1 MDHIGSTMICI
12 IKSNMEPQ
20 NPKYWLP
27 ESLAFGVPNIETDCW
42 NLFNAST
49 QSRGNFT
56 SAVLRQNGLHAAGQ
70 KVDMFVVSNFQPN
83 FIDICKFISQFQMY
97 SIYPRLLCLLEI
109 FLQHQKNH
117 TCRASAWHCRKVL
130 MAMPKETHM
139 SIQIGFSAQT
149 KCSQTQERARGPSQC
164 ALGVKN
170 KWWQPWDSKHR
181 WEIGPIIITSR
192 SNNSTSNWKFTHK
205 YVLWC
210 TMMIH
215 DASVGLLGF
224 NWDSTAGCDMLRL
237 DLSPGFDRCK
247 IGTSTER
254 CLWSSHGWEPCPDC
268 PAMSS
273 FRRHEEWQRHIHLPY
288 ILLNNQKSKQKYTIN
303 IYTYENER

>member
-1 MDHIGSTMICI
+1 MDHQINNMIIFIIKSNMDHIGSTMICI

-149 KCSQTQERARGPSQC
+149 KCSQTQERSTRTITMC
-164 ALGVKN
+164 A
-170 KWWQPWDSKHR
+170 WDSKHR

-192 SNNSTSNWKFTHK
+192 SNFFPLLIGSSPTSTSYDAPWWSMTH
-205 YVLWC
+205 L
-210 TMMIH
+210 
-215 DASVGLLGF
+215 
-224 NWDSTAGCDMLRL
+224 
-237 DLSPGFDRCK
+237 
-247 IGTSTER
+247 
-254 CLWSSHGWEPCPDC
+254 
-268 PAMSS
+268 
-273 FRRHEEWQRHIHLPY
+273 
-288 ILLNNQKSKQKYTIN
+288 
-303 IYTYENER
+303 